1 MINYIKID
9 DSLELDL
16 RDKRSINLWDFD
28 KFILSDEFCKDLESI
43 FEIIKYRIKTGE
55 KEVLELGSNSIVEN
69 SNSIFIGLGTT
80 EGYNYDIGIEDGVV
94 VSEILLNEE
103 NQLEY
108 FYSSEIEDTIE
119 ERVEYLS
126 GVTGKIMI
134 PELNGIIFNDE
145 KSYEEDTMR
154 DKDFI
159 DFLNKMIPLLGFDE
173 VGHIE
178 LGPRLFLNMRDGQET
193 EFRISGMGSGFK
205 RTLEILHVFY
215 RTKKNPALIIH
226 SHFFQCLHPILEKA
240 LYMMFKD
247 ETESKIISTF
257 KEIIW

>member
-1 MINYIKID
+1 MINYIKIND
-9 DSLELDL
+9 HLELDL
-16 RDKRSINLWDFD
+16 RDKRSINLWDFN
-28 KFILSDEFCKDLESI
+28 KSILSDEFCEDLENI
-43 FEIIKYRIKTGE
+43 FNTIEYRISTGNIEIPLE
-55 KEVLELGSNSIVEN
+55 KNSLIEDSGTV
-69 SNSIFIGLGTT
+69 FIGLGTT
-80 EGYNYDIGIEDGVV
+80 EGYSYDIGIEDGVV

-108 FYSSEIEDTIE
+108 FYNSEIEDTEIE
-119 ERVEYLS
+119 RLEYLS
-126 GVTGKIMI
+126 GVIGKIMI
-134 PELNGIIFNDE
+134 PEIKGIIFNDR
-145 KSYEEDTMR
+145 KSYEEDTMK

-178 LGPRLFLNMRDGQET
+178 LGPKLFLNTRDGGET

-215 RTKKNPALIIH
+215 KTKKDPALIIH
-226 SHFFQCLHPILEKA
+226 PQFFSHLHPILEKA

-257 KEIIW
+257 KEGI

>member
-126 GVTGKIMI
+126 GVIGKIMI
-134 PELNGIIFNDE
+134 PEIKGIIFNDR

-178 LGPRLFLNMRDGQET
+178 LGPRLFLNTRDGEET

-215 RTKKNPALIIH
+215 KTKKNPALIIH
-226 SHFFQCLHPILEKA
+226 PQFFLHLHPILEKA

-247 ETESKIISTF
+247 ETESKIISIF
-257 KEIIW
+257 REGI

>member
-1 MINYIKID
+1 MINYIKIND
-9 DSLELDL
+9 YLELDL

-28 KFILSDEFCKDLESI
+28 KFILSDQFCEDLENI
-43 FEIIKYRIKTGE
+43 FEVIKYRIETGR
-55 KEVLELGSNSIVEN
+55 KEVPDLVCNSLIEN
-69 SNSIFIGLGTT
+69 SGSVFIGLGTT
-80 EGYNYDIGIEDGVV
+80 EGYNYDIGIEDGRVI
-94 VSEILLNEE
+94 SEILLDEE

-108 FYSSEIEDTIE
+108 FYNSEIEDTIE
-119 ERVEYLS
+119 ERLNYS
-126 GVTGKIMI
+126 TGVIGKIMA
-134 PELNGIIFNDE
+134 PEIKRIIFNDR

-178 LGPRLFLNMRDGQET
+178 LGPRLFLNLKEGGET

-205 RTLEILHVFY
+205 RVLEILHVFY
-215 RTKKNPALIIH
+215 KTKKNPALIIH
-226 SHFFQCLHPILEKA
+226 PQFFLHLHPILEKA
-240 LYMMFKD
+240 LYTMFKD

-257 KEIIW
+257 KEII

>member
-1 MINYIKID
+1 MINYIKIN

-16 RDKRSINLWDFD
+16 RDKRSINIWDFY
-28 KFILSDEFCKDLESI
+28 KFILNDEFCEDLESI
-43 FEIIKYRIKTGE
+43 FEIVKYRIETGS
-55 KEVLELGSNSIVEN
+55 KEVPKLWPNYIVEN
-69 SNSIFIGLGTT
+69 PNSIFVGLGTT
-80 EGYNYDIGIEDGVV
+80 EGYSYDIGIEDGRV

-108 FYSSEIEDTIE
+108 FYNSEIEEDTEI

-126 GVTGKIMI
+126 GVIGKIMI
-134 PELNGIIFNDE
+134 PEIKGIIFNDR

-159 DFLNKMIPLLGFDE
+159 NFLNKMIPLLGFDE

-178 LGPRLFLNMRDGQET
+178 LGPRLFLNTRDGEET

-215 RTKKNPALIIH
+215 KTKKNPALIIH
-226 SHFFQCLHPILEKA
+226 PQFFQCLHPILEKA
-240 LYMMFKD
+240 LYMMFKE

-257 KEIIW
+257 KEII